1 MRLKHLTVAMTLA
14 LSGCSLIPDYQRPDM
29 PVQAQWPE
37 G

>member
-29 PVQAQWPE
+29 PVQAQ
-37 G
+37 